1 MIFKL
6 SGDVTAVADD
16 ISEFEGVSVFRNL
29 PLAIGLSLA
38 NRIKLYYY
46 ADPYEMGKMASV
58 TAV

>member
-29 PLAIGLSLA
+29 S
-38 NRIKLYYY
+38 R
-46 ADPYEMGKMASV
+46 
-58 TAV
+58 